1 MFLRIHFSHISPSL
15 RKGAIVIHMSNAD
28 LMVLVSSNYS
38 AFLMLGGLFILMYVY
53 RDVHLPASRTFLLIG
68 FVLLA
73 MCVSTCLESWA
84 LLSADRSR
92 VREAASVV
100 HYVLQ
105 PLVIYLELAVL
116 LPPYVSR
123 PHRILLAL
131 PLAVNTLIY
140 LTAPAAGQLVF
151 WYDSGYSFR
160 RGPLGASVYIVTF
173 IYLALLII
181 WSVRIFHAR
190 DRRMSIVL
198 LFMAGI
204 AVLTA
209 VLEWLNLVPGHTD
222 EAFVIGV
229 YMFYMY
235 LINVYEHAMEETLM
249 EKELELSKRDMTL
262 LRQQIRPH
270 FVFNALHMIKALIRT
285 DREKAL
291 RSIENFS
298 EYLRANIDII
308 RSDTLI
314 PFENELSCTKA
325 YVDLALADDS
335 KDISVDYD
343 INERFFRIPS
353 LTVEPLVE
361 NAIRHGLKDGG
372 KVTVSTRSEGSDI
385 VIVVS
390 DNGSGFSDRGTGH
403 EQVRTGTGISNVRAR
418 LAALC
423 GGTLE
428 VKTGRGGTEA
438 VIRIPK
444 DRVSGDI
451 A

>member
-1 MFLRIHFSHISPSL
+1 MLI
-15 RKGAIVIHMSNAD
+15 G
-28 LMVLVSSNYS
+28 SSYS
-38 AFLMLGGLFILMYVY
+38 AFLMLGGLFIMLYIY
-53 RDVHLPASRTFLLIG
+53 RDTQLPAGRAFLLIG
-68 FVLLA
+68 TVLLV
-73 MCVSTCLESWA
+73 MCISTCLENWA
-84 LLSADRSR
+84 LLSADRYL
-92 VREAASVV
+92 VRETASVV

-105 PLVIYLELAVL
+105 PFVIYLELIVL
-116 LPPYVSR
+116 LPPHVPRSR
-123 PHRILLAL
+123 RILLTL

-140 LTAPAAGQLVF
+140 LIAPAAGQLVF
-151 WYDSGYSFR
+151 WYDSGYNFR

-229 YMFYMY
+229 CMFYMY
-235 LINVYEHAMEETLM
+235 LINVHEHEIEEDLM
-249 EKELELSKRDMTL
+249 KKELELSRREVTL

-270 FVFNALHMIKALIRT
+270 FVFNSLYIIKSLIRT
-285 DREKAL
+285 DREKAV

-335 KDISVDYD
+335 KDISVGYD
-343 INERFFRIPS
+343 IKERYFRIPS

-361 NAIRHGLKDGG
+361 NAIRHGLMDGG

-403 EQVRTGTGISNVRAR
+403 EQERTGTGISNVRAR

-428 VKTGRGGTEA
+428 VKTGRGGTDA
-438 VIRIPK
+438 VIRLPK
-444 DRVSGDI
+444 DRVSGDT
-451 A
+451 ALNSHGSEVDQR